1 MRYKCIGGNKMKRI
15 YTSLDDKTNERL
27 NKYNNDHPGRE
38 IEPTKI
44 LRAGINKILEEE
56 GY

>member
-1 MRYKCIGGNKMKRI
+1 MKRI
-15 YTSLDDKTNERL
+15 YTSLDDKIVERL
-27 NKYNNDHPGRE
+27 KKYNDDHPGRE

-44 LRAGINKILEEE
+44 LRAGINKILEGE

>member
-1 MRYKCIGGNKMKRI
+1 MIRI
-15 YTSLDDKTNERL
+15 YTSIDEKLYARFE
-27 NKYNNDHPGRE
+27 KYNNNHPGRE

-44 LRAGINKILEEE
+44 LRAEINRILKEE

>member
-1 MRYKCIGGNKMKRI
+1 MKYKFIGGNKMKRI
-15 YTSLDDKTNERL
+15 YTSLDDKIVERL
-27 NKYNNDHPGRE
+27 KKYNDDHPGRE

-44 LRAGINKILEEE
+44 LRAGISKILEGE

>member
-1 MRYKCIGGNKMKRI
+1 MIRI
-15 YTSLDDKTNERL
+15 YTSIDEKLYDRFE
-27 NKYNNDHPGRE
+27 KYNNDHPGRE

-44 LRAGINKILEEE
+44 LRAEINRILKEE

>member
-1 MRYKCIGGNKMKRI
+1 MIRI
-15 YTSLDDKTNERL
+15 YTSIDEKLYGRFE
-27 NKYNNDHPGRE
+27 KYNNDHPGRE

-44 LRAGINKILEEE
+44 IRAEINRILKEE

>member
-1 MRYKCIGGNKMKRI
+1 MIRI
-15 YTSLDDKTNERL
+15 YTSLDDTTVERL
-27 NKYNNDHPGRE
+27 EKYNADNPGRE

-44 LRAGINKILEEE
+44 LRAALNQILEKE

>member
-1 MRYKCIGGNKMKRI
+1 MIRI
-15 YTSLDDKTNERL
+15 YTSINEELYERL
-27 NKYNNDHPGRE
+27 EKYNKEHPGRE

-44 LRAGINKILEEE
+44 LRAEINRILKAE

>member
-1 MRYKCIGGNKMKRI
+1 MIRI
-15 YTSLDDKTNERL
+15 YTSMDDELYDRFE
-27 NKYNNDHPGRE
+27 KYNKDHPGRE

-44 LRAGINKILEEE
+44 LRAEINRILKTE

>member
-1 MRYKCIGGNKMKRI
+1 MIRI
-15 YTSLDDKTNERL
+15 YTSIDEKLYDRFE
-27 NKYNNDHPGRE
+27 KYNNDHPGRE

-44 LRAGINKILEEE
+44 LRAEINRILTEE

>member
-1 MRYKCIGGNKMKRI
+1 MIRI
-15 YTSLDDKTNERL
+15 YTSLDEELHKRL
-27 NKYNNDHPGRE
+27 TKYNNDHPGRE

-44 LRAGINKILEEE
+44 LRAELHRILTDE

>member
-15 YTSLDDKTNERL
+15 YTSLDDKTDERL

>member
-1 MRYKCIGGNKMKRI
+1 MNMIRI
-15 YTSLDDKTNERL
+15 YTSMDDELYDRFE
-27 NKYNNDHPGRE
+27 KYNKDHPGRE

-44 LRAGINKILEEE
+44 LRAEINRILKTE